1 MVNSCVAF
9 ARLEDIA
16 LADGTSHVQEGLHR
30 LKVCL
35 CDRLCLVLL
44 DLIEAQ
50 EGLFRL
56 ELAFQGVEEELLLVL
71 PRLAIIE

>member
-1 MVNSCVAF
+1 MVNSGVAF

-16 LADGTSHVQEGLHR
+16 LANVTFPVQEGPNC
-30 LKVCL
+30 LKLSL

-71 PRLAIIE
+71 LRLAINE